1 MGSKEQGFE
10 TTEKV
15 YQFIVKYMCDV
26 GYAPSIREIG
36 DAVGL
41 MSTSSVYRHLTRLE
55 IKGCIKTKE
64 YSPRAIQL
72 IGYRL
77 QKVEG

>member
-1 MGSKEQGFE
+1 MGSIEQGID
-10 TTEKV
+10 TKGRV
-15 YQFIVKYMCDV
+15 YQFIVEYMCDV
-26 GYAPSIREIG
+26 GYAPTIREIM

-41 MSTSSVYRHLTRLE
+41 MSTSSVNTYLTRLE
-55 IKGCIKTKE
+55 IEERIKTKQ

-72 IGYRL
+72 IGYKL